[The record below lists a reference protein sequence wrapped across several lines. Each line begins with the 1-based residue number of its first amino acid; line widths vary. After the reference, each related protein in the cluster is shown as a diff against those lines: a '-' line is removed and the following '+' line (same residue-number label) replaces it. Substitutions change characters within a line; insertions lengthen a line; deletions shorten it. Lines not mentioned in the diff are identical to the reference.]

1 MKKIIHFY
9 LTVTLLL
16 FSISLSL
23 TAQNT
28 FSVQRQIKLR
38 NLSSKNIEVLQGL
51 LNQITHSNSETER
64 RRIKQKCLRLFAKNA
79 TTLDFINGE
88 TSFLT
93 LPELLDIVEQNRK
106 EKNNIQ
112 FDNQKSSYV
121 LLGDKFETEGVFC
134 NNNYCFTKIHFR
146 VKDNLYTAETK
157 IIGNTLLITSIT
169 PFKGYTEKI
178 YEISERRVAKNKT
191 NKLQRKTDVTDIKN
205 NLKATIDAFIGTFN
219 TIQEN
224 PELVEDLAQTAIE
237 NYLANPNERSISF
250 NDILFENPTS
260 FFQNTQLS
268 AESSLKLRKLKVEC
282 FRSSP
287 NYNALAN
294 VDFFYKK
301 QKKIQLQYKFN
312 IIATKQN
319 QEWVNK
325 IVKIAIKTRNQPLI
339 VGLNFE
345 ITPNVVQSKFGIAI
359 YAQPIGFFL
368 SNYKKHNDQLPT
380 DYLYSDQL
388 SLITQQATLQ
398 PTNNY
403 QALQYHDSKA
413 NLNTFNAGIYIKM
426 PNFSKLSFLNLYLKG
441 GIGVAKGAVWD
452 IYKGNISDY
461 TLNNPLQEINSQQ
474 YLYAIDYYP
483 ISEIRPLVG
492 IAAAITPPQ
501 IPLSFQIET
510 TYSQLLQ
517 KTALSLGIGY
527 AFHTQKNKQQ
537 QKMLRQFFPKL

>member
-9 LTVTLLL
+9 LTITLFL

-38 NLSSKNIEVLQGL
+38 NLSSKNIEVLQEL

-64 RRIKQKCLRLFAKNA
+64 QRIKQKCLHLFAKNA

-224 PELVEDLAQTAIE
+224 RELVEDLAQNAIE

-268 AESSLKLRKLKVEC
+268 AESSLKLQKLKVEC

-325 IVKIAIKTRNQPLI
+325 IDKIAIKTRNQPLI

-359 YAQPIGFFL
+359 YAQPIGFFF

-413 NLNTFNAGIYIKM
+413 NLNTFNAGIYVKM
-426 PNFSKLSFLNLYLKG
+426 PNFSKLSLLNLYLKG

-452 IYKGNISDY
+452 IYKGNIRDY

-483 ISEIRPLVG
+483 ISEIQPLVG

-527 AFHTQKNKQQ
+527 AFHTKKNKQQ